1 MESFNHVILN
11 FRGKP
16 NYPILEDIR
25 KLVNEGL
32 LKRFERAQSWE
43 GKVIPF
49 VKEKLKLIV

>member
-11 FRGKP
+11 FRGRP

-49 VKEKLKLIV
+49 VKKKLKLIV